1 MEQEI
6 IQNLKKVRLASRK
19 LNALHDEQIAE
30 IICNVANEIKKFAKD
45 LIAENAKDLARMD
58 SKDSKYDRLLL
69 DEKRINS
76 IADDMEKVAHL
87 PSPLGQILEENIL
100 TNGLFLQKKTVPLG
114 VIGIV
119 YESRPNVT
127 LDVFSITLKSGNA
140 TILKGSSDAH
150 FSNIFIVNIIKNIL
164 QQYDLQDIIY
174 LLPSERASLIH
185 LLQAVNEVDCI
196 IPRGSKGL
204 IDYVRANSKVPVIE
218 TGAGVVHIYFD
229 KEADL
234 EKGKN
239 IVTNSKAR
247 RVSVCNALDCL
258 VLHESRLKD
267 LSFLL
272 ENLLEKYNCEI
283 FADEKSYE
291 FLKNKNSNLVKN
303 AKESDFGKEFLAMQ
317 LAVKTVE
324 NSNEAMDFI
333 NTFSSKHSEAI
344 VTENQKTADLFT
356 LNIDAAVVYVN
367 ASTAFT
373 DGGEFGMGAE
383 IGISTQK
390 LHARGPMAL
399 REMTSYKW
407 IVKGDGQIR

>member
-1 MEQEI
+1 MEEI
-6 IQNLKKVRLASRK
+6 IQNIKKVKLAARK
-19 LNALHDEQIAE
+19 LVAIDEHL
-30 IICNVANEIKKFAKD
+30 ICNLLYNLAEEIRRYAPD

-58 SKDSKYDRLLL
+58 SNDAKYDRLLL
-69 DEKRINS
+69 DEKRIND
-76 IADDMEKVAHL
+76 IAEDMENVAHL
-87 PSPLGQILEENIL
+87 PHPLGVVLEEKTL
-100 TNGLFLQKKTVPLG
+100 TNGLFLQKKSVPLG

-127 LDVFSITLKSGNA
+127 FDVFSIALKSGNA
-140 TILKGSSDAH
+140 LVLKGSSDAH
-150 FSNIFIVNIIKNIL
+150 FSNIFIVNMIKKIL
-164 QQYDLQDIIY
+164 QRFNLQDIIY
-174 LLPSERASLIH
+174 LLPSERANLIY
-185 LLQAVNEVDCI
+185 LLEAVHEVDCI

-218 TGAGVVHIYFD
+218 TGAGVVHVYFD
-229 KEADL
+229 EFADAK
-234 EKGKN
+234 KGKK

-258 VLHESRLKD
+258 VVHESRLKD
-267 LSFLL
+267 LPFMLK
-272 ENLLEKYNCEI
+272 NLLEKHNCTI
-283 FADEKSYE
+283 FADEKSYA
-291 FLKNKNSNLVKN
+291 FLKNEDENLVQK
-303 AKESDFGKEFLAMQ
+303 ASERHFGHEFLAMQ
-317 LAVKTVE
+317 LAIKTVADVE
-324 NSNEAMDFI
+324 EAVDFI
-333 NTFSSKHSEAI
+333 STFSSKHSEAI
-344 VTENQKTADLFT
+344 VTEKQVVADFFT

-407 IVKGDGQIR
+407 IVTGNGQVR